1 MAACIYVY
9 VYMCV
14 YMCMYTVYIYIHI
27 DIYVYKYVLYKYIY
41 MYIVT
46 LYKVLDRVKSSGPGH
61 EYKYSEGGWGH
72 RFFYDDKWR
81 HNHRE

>member
-1 MAACIYVY
+1 
-9 VYMCV
+9 
-14 YMCMYTVYIYIHI
+14 MYYIN
-27 DIYVYKYVLYKYIY
+27 IY